1 MADETR
7 ALAVHIDSLSAN
19 EFEVL
24 LDGERVQGVFRISGL
39 LPFKLE
45 VKPSLT
51 KLVRE
56 PFKLAKIVQRD
67 PSLPFNRWLRE
78 SIDAEDDI
86 VRPTRTLEILAVD
99 DGEEIRRWTI
109 KGAWISEVSYSD
121 FNSASS
127 DLIEETVTI
136 HYDDDRRNLAH
147 VRLMRCRPSVTFP
160 I

>member
-24 LDGERVQGVFRISGL
+24 IDGERVQGISRISGL

-51 KLVRE
+51 KLVRD

-67 PSLPFNRWLRE
+67 PTLPFNRWLRE
-78 SIDAEDDI
+78 TIDAGDDI
-86 VRPTRTLEILAVD
+86 VRPARTVEILAVD
-99 DGEEIRRWTI
+99 DGVEIRRWII
-109 KGAWISEVSYSD
+109 KGAWISEVSYSE
-121 FNSASS
+121 FNSASG
-127 DLIEETVTI
+127 DLIEETITV
-136 HYDDDRRNLAH
+136 HYDSISETWNA
-147 VRLMRCRPSVTFP
+147 SA
-160 I
+160 